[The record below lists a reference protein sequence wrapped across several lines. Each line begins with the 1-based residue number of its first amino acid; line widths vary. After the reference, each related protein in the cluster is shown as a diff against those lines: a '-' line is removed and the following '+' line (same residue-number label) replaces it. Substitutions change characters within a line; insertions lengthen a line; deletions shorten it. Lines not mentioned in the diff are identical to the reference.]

1 MELNECTT
9 IVDEKKFFESHK
21 EMVSS
26 NPNNKTFLP
35 YKERL
40 ELYMEIKNKLNGNC
54 N

>member
-1 MELNECTT
+1 MELSKCEI

-21 EMVSS
+21 EMVNS

-40 ELYMEIKNKLNGNC
+40 ELYLKLKSKQ
-54 N
+54 